1 MPKKTNIELQK
12 LEANDQAIV
21 LDIIRGDEE
30 LRNTFLGMRNTITR
44 IANSGYTALIKK
56 GSTIVGFIMLVYN
69 FETGKYEIDLGIL
82 EKYRYMGYG
91 SQALAQLKQIILNQ
105 HEKLDIE
112 IQTSRINE
120 PAIRSIV
127 KNGFELY
134 KEDKNYYYFKLPGEA
149 KKLK

>member
-1 MPKKTNIELQK
+1 MSKKVNITLQK
-12 LEANDQAIV
+12 LEPNDQVIV
-21 LDIIRGDEE
+21 LDMIRSDEE
-30 LRNTFLGMRNTITR
+30 LRSTFVGTRNTVTR
-44 IANSGYTALIKK
+44 IANSGYTAVIKK
-56 GSTIVGFIMLVYN
+56 DKLNIGFIMLVYN
-69 FETGKYEIDLGIL
+69 FETGKYEIDLGVL
-82 EKYRYMGYG
+82 ENYRYIGYG

-120 PAIRSIV
+120 PAIRSII